1 MLSNEGPQMC
11 HLSDTFSTPAL
22 TYNNWYWLMAPSGVA
37 PSANYIGSGV
47 LSARL
52 WRGRCSMHTGLYCC
66 LCFVSSLPWHLSQV
80 MLLDLL
86 TSNAMSNEDTENLEE
101 SEVKFI

>member
-1 MLSNEGPQMC
+1 
-11 HLSDTFSTPAL
+11 
-22 TYNNWYWLMAPSGVA
+22 
-37 PSANYIGSGV
+37 
-47 LSARL
+47 
-52 WRGRCSMHTGLYCC
+52 MHTGLYCC

-101 SEVKFI
+101 SEVKLFELENP